1 MAINNIDQM
10 EALLRLQAQQAEQ
23 VPKKQAGQ
31 AGAFGAALAQAL
43 GTAPAQTGAAGGIRP
58 PGAGSAEMISQMLLG
73 ATEQSQAA
81 DPDAAVLQEAFVQ
94 ASGTLDLLD
103 SYAKTLGSSVDG
115 GSLREAYAL
124 LEGINSQVAQ
134 LRESTDGV
142 RGKNSGLDSLLNELE
157 VMAAAEQFK
166 FNRGD
171 YI

>member
-1 MAINNIDQM
+1 MDINNIDQM

-31 AGAFGAALAQAL
+31 AGVFGAALAEAL
-43 GTAPAQTGAAGGIRP
+43 GAAPAQVGAAGGIRP

-81 DPDAAVLQEAFVQ
+81 DPDAAVLQEAFAQ

-142 RGKNSGLDSLLNELE
+142 RGKNPGLDSLLNELE